1 MYLLIEDKNE
11 RITAFRLDRIKR
23 VIASRKDEEPDKFEI
38 MLEADSGECIFLK
51 KLYSDWA
58 EAKEDM
64 LMLILGVERLNA
76 PRTDIKEEFQIP
88 QFATPEEVI
97 EYARTRL
104 GKQRKTNEEKKNAE
118 HRMRI

>member
-1 MYLLIEDKNE
+1 MYLLIEDKNK

-23 VIASRKDEEPDKFEI
+23 VLAFKQDEKTDKFEI

-51 KLYSDWA
+51 KLYSEWA

-76 PRTDIKEEFQIP
+76 PRTDIKEELQIP
-88 QFATPEEVI
+88 QFATPEKVI

-104 GKQRKTNEEKKNAE
+104 GKQRKTKEEKENAE
-118 HRMRI
+118 HRM

>member
-51 KLYSDWA
+51 KLYSDLA
-58 EAKEDM
+58 DAKEDM
-64 LMLILGVERLNA
+64 LMLILGVDGLNA
-76 PRTDIKEEFQIP
+76 PRTDIEEALQIP
-88 QFATPEEVI
+88 QFATPEKVI
-97 EYARTRL
+97 EYTRTRL
-104 GKQRKTNEEKKNAE
+104 GKQRKTKEEKENAE
-118 HRMRI
+118 HRM

>member
-11 RITAFRLDRIKR
+11 SATAFRLDRIKR
-23 VIASRKDEEPDKFEI
+23 VIASKQDEKTDKFEI

-51 KLYSDWA
+51 KLYSDLA

-64 LMLILGVERLNA
+64 LMLIMGVEGLNA

-88 QFATPEEVI
+88 QFATPEMVI
-97 EYARTRL
+97 EYVRTRL
-104 GKQRKTNEEKKNAE
+104 GKQRKTKEEKENAE
-118 HRMRI
+118 HRM

>member
-1 MYLLIEDKNE
+1 MYLLIEDKNK
-11 RITAFRLDRIKR
+11 RITAFGLDRIKR
-23 VIASRKDEEPDKFEI
+23 VIAFKQDEKTDKFEI

-64 LMLILGVERLNA
+64 LMLILGVEGLNA
-76 PRTDIKEEFQIP
+76 PRTGTKDQEILQMP
-88 QFATPEEVI
+88 QFATPEKVI

-104 GKQRKTNEEKKNAE
+104 GKQRKTKEEKENAE
-118 HRMRI
+118 HRM

>member
-23 VIASRKDEEPDKFEI
+23 VIASKQDENEKTDKFEI

-64 LMLILGVERLNA
+64 LMLILGVEGLNA
-76 PRTDIKEEFQIP
+76 PRTDIKEAFQMP
-88 QFATPEEVI
+88 QFATPEKVI

-104 GKQRKTNEEKKNAE
+104 GKQRKTKEEKENDN
-118 HRMRI
+118 

>member
-11 RITAFRLDRIKR
+11 LITAFRLDRIKR

-38 MLEADSGECIFLK
+38 MLEADSGEYLFLK
-51 KLYSDWA
+51 KLYSDLA

-64 LMLILGVERLNA
+64 LMLIMGVERLNA

-88 QFATPEEVI
+88 QFATPEMVI
-97 EYARTRL
+97 EYVRTWL
-104 GKQRKTNEEKKNAE
+104 GKQRTTKEEKENAE

>member
-1 MYLLIEDKNE
+1 MTSENKTQ
-11 RITAFRLDRIKR
+11 RH
-23 VIASRKDEEPDKFEI
+23 EEPDKFEI
-38 MLEADSGECIFLK
+38 MLETDSGECIFLK

-64 LMLILGVERLNA
+64 LMLILGVEGLNA
-76 PRTDIKEEFQIP
+76 PRTDIEEALQIP
-88 QFATPEEVI
+88 QFSTPEKVI

-104 GKQRKTNEEKKNAE
+104 GKQRKTKEEKENAE